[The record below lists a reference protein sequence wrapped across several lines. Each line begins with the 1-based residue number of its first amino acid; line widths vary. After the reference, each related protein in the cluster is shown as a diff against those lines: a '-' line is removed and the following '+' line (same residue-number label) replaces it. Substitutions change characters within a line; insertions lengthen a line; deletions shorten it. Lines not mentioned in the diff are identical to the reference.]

1 MKINNFAL
9 IIGSMK
15 SGTTSIFNYLSQH
28 PQIAGSR
35 RKEPNFFSDDE
46 NWNKGFEW
54 YLQEWQDW
62 NPQKHKIALEAT
74 INYTKYPVY
83 PNAAE
88 RIYQLTDRANF
99 KFIYVMRNPIERIES
114 QYTYELGTPN
124 KDKRI
129 TFLSKK
135 DKSIEIEIDEEILE
149 TSKYAK
155 QLDEYYKLFPKD
167 TILIINFDDFKNNT
181 RSVLKKICQFFDVN
195 ENYEFKNIEII
206 HNPTANRIINDP
218 IWHFFRKIKPL
229 RKVVNKIIPEPQK
242 KSLHGLLGTK
252 VKKNFQL
259 TQKQKDFILEELK
272 EDLLQLKYKYN
283 FDLSHWDIDI
293 WK

>member
-218 IWHFFRKIKPL
+218 IWHSFRKIKPL
-229 RKVVNKIIPEPQK
+229 RKVVNKIIPERQK

-272 EDLLQLKYKYN
+272 EDLLQLKYQYN
-283 FDLSHWDIDI
+283 FDLSLWDIDI
-293 WK
+293 